1 MRSDPELRVIEATV
15 AAHDDDVCGAATLAL
30 HGTGVGLGAALA
42 LGFAFQAV
50 ETFVGVTLG
59 LGGAAI
65 LAAPGTPTRRW
76 SMAAA
81 GLAAVLVAT
90 ALGVAT
96 IDF

>member
-1 MRSDPELRVIEATV
+1 
-15 AAHDDDVCGAATLAL
+15 
-30 HGTGVGLGAALA
+30 VGLGAALA

-65 LAAPGTPTRRW
+65 LAAPGTRTRRW
-76 SMAAA
+76 STAAAAAAA
-81 GLAAVLVAT
+81 GAVLVAA
-90 ALGVAT
+90 ALGVAS